1 MMPINQY
8 GSSDSGLGGAW
19 GGALDFLNLGVN
31 SWAKIEQINALKDSN
46 PRTQN
51 QLAEVDQQVQPVVH
65 QPVNVAGAQTEAF
78 NKMLGQFGKAALLIG
93 GLILVVRLTGAR

>member
-1 MMPINQY
+1 MPINQY
-8 GSSDSGLGGAW
+8 GSADSGLGGAW

-31 SWAKIEQINALKDSN
+31 SWAKIEQVNALKDSN

-65 QPVNVAGAQTEAF
+65 QPVATAPAQT
-78 NKMLGQFGKAALLIG
+78 MVFGLPQSTVIAGFAALLVV
-93 GLILVVRLTGAR
+93 GLLLRGKA